1 MRSSVIASL
10 CAAPLVLAGS
20 IQHDLAGRGMVSPE
34 LAERSAVLVERETVI
49 VQAKNEDVIIIWT
62 NNGGGAATQ
71 TVTETKTVTAAGG
84 VAAAAATHTVVVGGT
99 SGGAPNLVYTPDSV
113 LANVGDMVVFEFMA
127 QNHTV
132 TQSAFTTP
140 CDPLAGGMDSGFIA
154 NPNGTVN
161 PPPAMAMQ
169 VMTDAPTWFY
179 CRQKGHC
186 GKGMAFSIN
195 PTTNKTQQMFKSM
208 AIAQNGTGTASP
220 ITGGTSSAGA
230 GTSSAAAAPPAAAPP
245 AAPSAAAPPASV
257 ASGTGTIGTDGAC
270 SCSCLC
276 GQAAFPVA
284 AQGIGMFGGMSGAMP
299 AALLEK

>member
-1 MRSSVIASL
+1 MRSFIIASL
-10 CAAPLVLAGS
+10 FAAPLVLAGS
-20 IQHDLAGRGMVSPE
+20 IQHDLVGRDLVSPE
-34 LAERSAVLVERETVI
+34 LAERSVIVERETVI

-99 SGGAPNLVYTPDSV
+99 VGGKPNLVYTPDSV
-113 LANVGDMVVFEFMA
+113 QAAVGDMVVFQFMA

-140 CDPLAGGMDSGFIA
+140 CDKLADGMDSGFMA
-154 NPNGTVN
+154 NPNGTIN

-169 VMTDAPTWFY
+169 VLTDTPQWFY
-179 CRQKGHC
+179 CRQVGHC
-186 GKGMAFSIN
+186 GKGMTFSIN
-195 PTTNKTQQMFKSM
+195 PTANKTQQMFNSM
-208 AIAQNGTGTASP
+208 AIAQNGTGAASA
-220 ITGGTSSAGA
+220 ITGGTSN
-230 GTSSAAAAPPAAAPP
+230 APPAAA
-245 AAPSAAAPPASV
+245 AGASSV
-257 ASGTGTIGTDGAC
+257 ASAAPAASSIATGTGTVGADGAC

-299 AALLEK
+299 ANLLEK